1 MVDGWKTIGSM
12 GNMSGLHWLTGGLGD
27 LVLNVRAGHLGDGVA
42 VLNLDRDQLDL
53 GVVDTVLGGDGSAGV
68 LHCGGHRVGN
78 SVGDRQSNGGMG
90 DKRSSSMGEGVG
102 SERETSKVLSI
113 SISFSFTFVD
123 SMGKRSVT
131 DVVNNLLAD
140 LLVLNLLSLDG
151 LFGADVLSGGC
162 ADLGDEDLLLSHTV
176 GSSHSVVRGGQGTSE
191 ELGVS
196 LGFSCRGSQGRG
208 GEQAGQNKDLGIHD
222 DEMNFPR

>member
-1 MVDGWKTIGSM
+1 M
-12 GNMSGLHWLTGGLGD
+12 GNMGGLHWLTGGLGD

-53 GVVDTVLGGDGSAGV
+53 GVVDTVLGGNGSAGV

-90 DKRSSSMGEGVG
+90 NKRSSSMGEGVG

-113 SISFSFTFVD
+113 SISISFTFVD

-140 LLVLNLLSLDG
+140 LLVL
-151 LFGADVLSGGC
+151 
-162 ADLGDEDLLLSHTV
+162 
-176 GSSHSVVRGGQGTSE
+176 
-191 ELGVS
+191 
-196 LGFSCRGSQGRG
+196 
-208 GEQAGQNKDLGIHD
+208 
-222 DEMNFPR
+222 

>member
-1 MVDGWKTIGSM
+1 
-12 GNMSGLHWLTGGLGD
+12 
-27 LVLNVRAGHLGDGVA
+27 
-42 VLNLDRDQLDL
+42 
-53 GVVDTVLGGDGSAGV
+53 
-68 LHCGGHRVGN
+68 
-78 SVGDRQSNGGMG
+78 
-90 DKRSSSMGEGVG
+90 MGEGVG
-102 SERETSKVLSI
+102 SERETSKILSI
-113 SISFSFTFVD
+113 SISISLSFSFTFVD

-162 ADLGDEDLLLSHTV
+162 ADQGDEDLLLSHAV
-176 GSSHSVVRGGQGTSE
+176 GSSHGVVRGGQGTSV

-196 LGFSCRGSQGRG
+196 LSFSCRGSQGRG

-222 DEMNFPR
+222 DEMDFPR

>member
-1 MVDGWKTIGSM
+1 M
-12 GNMSGLHWLTGGLGD
+12 GNMGGLHWLTGGLGD

-53 GVVDTVLGGDGSAGV
+53 GVVDTVLSGDGSAGV

-78 SVGDRQSNGGMG
+78 SVGGRQSNGGN
-90 DKRSSSMGEGVG
+90 SMGKWGSSVG
-102 SERETSKVLSI
+102 ESSKVLSI

-162 ADLGDEDLLLSHTV
+162 ADLGDEDLLLSHAV
-176 GSSHSVVRGGQGTSE
+176 GSSHGVVRGGQGTSE

-196 LGFSCRGSQGRG
+196 LSFSCRGSQGRG
-208 GEQAGQNKDLGIHD
+208 GEQAGQNKDLCIHD

>member
-1 MVDGWKTIGSM
+1 M
-12 GNMSGLHWLTGGLGD
+12 GGLHWLTGGLGD

-53 GVVDTVLGGDGSAGV
+53 GVVDTVLGGDSSAGV
-68 LHCGGHRVGN
+68 LHCGGRRVGN
-78 SVGDRQSNGGMG
+78 SVGGRQSNGGNSVG
-90 DKRSSSMGEGVG
+90 KWGSSVG
-102 SERETSKVLSI
+102 ETSKVLSI

-131 DVVNNLLAD
+131 DVVNILLAD

-162 ADLGDEDLLLSHTV
+162 ADLGDED
-176 GSSHSVVRGGQGTSE
+176 
-191 ELGVS
+191 
-196 LGFSCRGSQGRG
+196 
-208 GEQAGQNKDLGIHD
+208 
-222 DEMNFPR
+222 

>member
-1 MVDGWKTIGSM
+1 M
-12 GNMSGLHWLTGGLGD
+12 GNMGGLHWLTGGLGD

-53 GVVDTVLGGDGSAGV
+53 GVVDTVLSGDGSAGV

-78 SVGDRQSNGGMG
+78 SMGDRQSNGGMG

-102 SERETSKVLSI
+102 SERKTSKVLSISI

-123 SMGKRSVT
+123 SMGKRTVT

-140 LLVLNLLSLDG
+140 LLILNLLSLDG

-162 ADLGDEDLLLSHTV
+162 ADLGDEDLL
-176 GSSHSVVRGGQGTSE
+176 
-191 ELGVS
+191 
-196 LGFSCRGSQGRG
+196 
-208 GEQAGQNKDLGIHD
+208 
-222 DEMNFPR
+222 